1 MTGHHPLA
9 TFRRHGRGAAHAVL
23 GGLLI
28 VHLSCAAGSGERPH
42 HEEAPAPE
50 GTPREVSMTPEQ
62 IGHAGVRWE
71 AAQAATTADFIEVPA
86 HLGAD
91 EDRTAQVS
99 APAPGRVT
107 HVHVRVGDRVA
118 RGARLVTLQ
127 SPQGA
132 TARAEFARAQAEL
145 QARTSAAQYARTAVG
160 RAERL
165 LELKAMSRQEAE
177 RARVETEAADAARL
191 QAEAELQ
198 RARAALEQLGVDT
211 GTGDLVLRAPLGG
224 LVLARDAMPGSVVD
238 AGAPLVT
245 VSDVSTL
252 WLHISLPEGVAA
264 MLRPGASVRF
274 RIPALGTETME
285 ATLQNIGAAL
295 DATTRTL
302 PAQAAVSNASGR
314 LRPAMFAT
322 AEIPQGEPR
331 AGVAVPASA
340 LQLLDNAPVVFI
352 AQPDGRGGARFERR
366 DVETGT
372 RTAEQ
377 VPIVSGLRPGDLV
390 VTEGAFAVKSEF
402 ARGRMPAG

>member
-1 MTGHHPLA
+1 MTGHHPFA
-9 TFRRHGRGAAHAVL
+9 TARRHGTLAAHIVL
-23 GGLLI
+23 LCLL
-28 VHLSCAAGSGERPH
+28 VVLVSCAAEPGETAH
-42 HEEAPAPE
+42 DNDAPARDA
-50 GTPREVSMTPEQ
+50 TPREVSMTPEQ
-62 IGHAGVRWE
+62 IGHAGIRWE

-107 HVHVRVGDRVA
+107 QVHVRVGDRVA

-127 SPQGA
+127 SAQGA

-145 QARTSAAQYARTAVG
+145 QARGSAAQYARTAVE

-177 RARVETEAADAARL
+177 RARVEAQAAESARL

-198 RARAALEQLGVDT
+198 RARTALAQLGVDA
-211 GTGDLVLRAPLGG
+211 GTGDLLLRAPLGG
-224 LVLARDAMPGSVVD
+224 IVLARDAMPGSVVD

-252 WLHISLPEGVAA
+252 WLHISLPEGVAD
-264 MLRPGASVRF
+264 MLRPGAGVRF

-302 PAQAAVSNASGR
+302 PAQAAVSNPSGR

-322 AEIPQGEPR
+322 AEIPRGEPR
-331 AGVAVPASA
+331 LGVEVPAGA
-340 LQLLDNAPVVFI
+340 LQLLDNSPVVFV

-372 RTAEQ
+372 RTAQ
-377 VPIVSGLRPGDLV
+377 RVPIVSGVHPGDLV

>member
-1 MTGHHPLA
+1 
-9 TFRRHGRGAAHAVL
+9 
-23 GGLLI
+23 
-28 VHLSCAAGSGERPH
+28 
-42 HEEAPAPE
+42 
-50 GTPREVSMTPEQ
+50 
-62 IGHAGVRWE
+62 
-71 AAQAATTADFIEVPA
+71 
-86 HLGAD
+86 
-91 EDRTAQVS
+91 
-99 APAPGRVT
+99 
-107 HVHVRVGDRVA
+107 
-118 RGARLVTLQ
+118 
-127 SPQGA
+127 
-132 TARAEFARAQAEL
+132 
-145 QARTSAAQYARTAVG
+145 
-160 RAERL
+160 
-165 LELKAMSRQEAE
+165 
-177 RARVETEAADAARL
+177 
-191 QAEAELQ
+191 
-198 RARAALEQLGVDT
+198 
-211 GTGDLVLRAPLGG
+211 
-224 LVLARDAMPGSVVD
+224 VLARDAMPGSVVD

-252 WLHISLPEGVAA
+252 WLHISLPEGVAT

-340 LQLLDNAPVVFI
+340 LQLLDNAPVVFV
-352 AQPDGRGGARFERR
+352 AQPDGQGGARFERR
-366 DVETGT
+366 AVETGT